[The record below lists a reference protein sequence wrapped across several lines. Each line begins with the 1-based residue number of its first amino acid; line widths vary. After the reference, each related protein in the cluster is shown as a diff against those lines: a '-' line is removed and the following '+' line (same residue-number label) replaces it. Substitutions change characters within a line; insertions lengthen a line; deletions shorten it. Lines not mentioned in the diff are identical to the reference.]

1 MRENC
6 LLDKEKKIKIP
17 QNNKSDFII
26 SKSNEWIN
34 SIDVEFNPKEE
45 IDILNLFL
53 IVKSFIKN
61 IEFFCYKMATIIK
74 KENEDIIITENLL
87 MNQFM
92 KMSYWDFENWII
104 DKLHIDSKYMEEEE
118 CLYSIRLSFQK
129 KIIEGLNKKYNED
142 VLKYLKPIYP
152 WKNIILDEL
161 NIKNYIKELEL
172 EKILKKVEKNADKE
186 DIIRDI
192 KSLIDKLK

>member
-17 QNNKSDFII
+17 QNNKSDFVI

-34 SIDVEFNPKEE
+34 SIDIEFNPKEE

-104 DKLHIDSKYMEEEE
+104 DKLHIDSKYMEEDK

-129 KIIEGLNKKYNED
+129 KIIEGLNKKYDED

-152 WKNIILDEL
+152 WKNIIMDEL
-161 NIKNYIKELEL
+161 NIKNYIKELQL
-172 EKILKKVEKNADKE
+172 EKILKKVERNAPKE
-186 DIIRDI
+186 DIIKDI

>member
-1 MRENC
+1 
-6 LLDKEKKIKIP
+6 
-17 QNNKSDFII
+17 
-26 SKSNEWIN
+26 
-34 SIDVEFNPKEE
+34 
-45 IDILNLFL
+45 
-53 IVKSFIKN
+53 
-61 IEFFCYKMATIIK
+61 
-74 KENEDIIITENLL
+74 
-87 MNQFM
+87 
-92 KMSYWDFENWII
+92 
-104 DKLHIDSKYMEEEE
+104 MEEEE

>member
-34 SIDVEFNPKEE
+34 SIDIEFNPKEE

-92 KMSYWDFENWII
+92 RMSYWDFENWII
-104 DKLHIDSKYMEEEE
+104 DKLHIDSKYMEEDK

-129 KIIEGLNKKYNED
+129 KIIEGLNKKYDED

-172 EKILKKVEKNADKE
+172 EKILKKVEKNVPKE
-186 DIIRDI
+186 DIIKDI
-192 KSLIDKLK
+192 KLLIDKLK

>member
-6 LLDKEKKIKIP
+6 LLDKEKKVKIP
-17 QNNKSDFII
+17 QNSKSDFII
-26 SKSNEWIN
+26 YKSNEWIN
-34 SIDVEFNPKEE
+34 SIDIEFNPKEE
-45 IDILNLFL
+45 VDILNLYL

-61 IEFFCYKMATIIK
+61 IEFFCYKMATIVK
-74 KENEDIIITENLL
+74 KEDEDIIITENLL

-104 DKLHIDSKYMEEEE
+104 DKLHIDSKYMEENK

-129 KIIEGLNKKYNED
+129 KIIEGLNKKYGED

-152 WKNIILDEL
+152 WKNMILDEL

-172 EKILKKVEKNADKE
+172 EKILKKVEKNVPKE
-186 DIIRDI
+186 DIIKDI

>member
-17 QNNKSDFII
+17 QNNKSDFVI

-34 SIDVEFNPKEE
+34 SIDIEFNPKEE

-104 DKLHIDSKYMEEEE
+104 DKLHIDSKYMEEDK

>member
-1 MRENC
+1 
-6 LLDKEKKIKIP
+6 
-17 QNNKSDFII
+17 
-26 SKSNEWIN
+26 
-34 SIDVEFNPKEE
+34 
-45 IDILNLFL
+45 
-53 IVKSFIKN
+53 
-61 IEFFCYKMATIIK
+61 
-74 KENEDIIITENLL
+74 
-87 MNQFM
+87 
-92 KMSYWDFENWII
+92 
-104 DKLHIDSKYMEEEE
+104 MEEDK